1 MRLLGVLVF
10 IVGSLSFIACS
21 SSSSPSVVAPDAL
34 GPFAVGHSSF
44 ELEDAARDERPLLV
58 DVWYPVDAEDAQD
71 GPLTEYLLL
80 DPIGLPSEVAV
91 DDLPVSARPGQT
103 LLVFSHGY
111 RGIHIQSFGLMED
124 LASHGFIVVS
134 AEHTGNAQASPDDT
148 FDDAAANRV
157 PDVSFLI
164 DSMIARNRDPADPFY
179 GRIDEDAVG
188 VLGHSFG
195 AMTAIGAASNWAG
208 AGPDPRVAAIAP
220 ISAVIDGDLQSDERE
235 GPNAGFT
242 AEQLARITVPVLL
255 LGGTEDVNVPIG
267 NNELAF
273 ERMINAP
280 RVYKVDIIGA
290 THNHFAAICPI
301 ANALID
307 FGISPNAWPAI
318 GAGDLVEPYETTC
331 GPEVLSAEEGFR
343 LQSLFVVA
351 FFKAEM
357 LDDSRYE
364 TYLSPN
370 FANSEPLVAISLR

>member
-21 SSSSPSVVAPDAL
+21 GSSSPSLVAPDAL

-44 ELEDAARDERPLLV
+44 ELEDAARDDRPLLV
-58 DVWYPVDAEDAQD
+58 DVWYPVDAADAQD
-71 GPLTEYLLL
+71 GPMTEYLLL
-80 DPIGLPSEVAV
+80 DPIGLPSRVAV
-91 DDLPVSARPGQT
+91 DDLPVSARSGQT
-103 LLVFSHGY
+103 LLIFSHGY
-111 RGIHIQSFGLMED
+111 QGIHIQSTGLMED
-124 LASHGFIVVS
+124 LASHGFIVAS
-134 AEHTGNAQASPDDT
+134 AEHTGNAQASPDDS
-148 FDDAAANRV
+148 FDEAAANRV

-164 DSMIARNRDPADPFY
+164 DSMIARNQDPADPFY

-188 VLGHSFG
+188 VVGHSFG
-195 AMTAIGAASNWAG
+195 AMTAIGAASSWAG
-208 AGPDPRVAAIAP
+208 SGPDPRVAAIAP

-242 AEQLARITVPVLL
+242 AEQLARIAVPVLL
-255 LGGTEDVNVPIG
+255 LGGTEDINVPIG
-267 NNELAF
+267 NNALAF
-273 ERMINAP
+273 EQMVNAP

-307 FGISPNAWPAI
+307 FGLSPDVWPAI

-331 GPEVLSAEEGFR
+331 GPEVFPAEEGFR

-351 FFKAEM
+351 FFKSQM

-364 TYLSPN
+364 SYLSPN
-370 FANSEPLVAISLR
+370 FANTEPSVAITLR